1 MSELVMESNR
11 VDLYVKGQLNAEEM
25 MSFEAELLES
35 PKLQETLENVLS
47 LQRVLDIEQQLTD
60 AGVVDE
66 PAMEIP
72 RWRQPSGVRPWS
84 MAASVLLAAGAVV
97 LLWRSEAENSQLQL
111 QISTLSQPVGS
122 VLTVPLDI
130 MRSAPS
136 LTPDV
141 RIRKM
146 PGPALLV
153 LDVEVTPQMAKAQVL
168 ELGLLSEKGDEL
180 ARWSSSP
187 QPGGRIQLAFRSEQL
202 PDGLLSLTIS
212 DPQSGASDNRLVEL
226 LPPE

>member
-1 MSELVMESNR
+1 MSELVMESKR
-11 VDLYVKGQLNAEEM
+11 VNLYVKGQLNAEETM
-25 MSFEAELLES
+25 AFETDLLES
-35 PKLQETLENVLS
+35 PKLQEALESVLS
-47 LQRVLDIEQQLTD
+47 LQRVLDIEQQLSD
-60 AGVVDE
+60 AGVADE
-66 PAMEIP
+66 TGAYAP
-72 RWRQPSGVRPWS
+72 RRQQLLNVRTLS
-84 MAASVLLAAGAVV
+84 MAASILLAAGAGV
-97 LLWRSEAENSQLQL
+97 LLWHSEMENTQLQS

-136 LTPDV
+136 ATPDV

-153 LDVEVTPQMAKAQVL
+153 LDVEVSSRMANAQVL
-168 ELGLLSEKGDEL
+168 ELGLLGEQGDEL
-180 ARWSSSP
+180 ASWSARP
-187 QPGGRIQLAFRSEQL
+187 APGGRVQLAFRSDHV

-212 DPQSGASDNRLVEL
+212 DPESGASDKRLLEL